1 MAVCMFFSQ
10 LTCSTCFNRITS
22 AIDMILRAKY
32 CLEVTSRH
40 SMTRPN
46 VPVPGEGGRGEG
58 GREEK
63 REEGGRK
70 KGREIRKG
78 RIEERRKGRGGEIEG
93 GK

>member
-1 MAVCMFFSQ
+1 MAASMFFSQ

-58 GREEK
+58 EGGK